1 MNPDRTP
8 APRPTLP
15 ESGPVRIY
23 EVSPRDGLQN
33 EAEVVGTSEKLG
45 LIRRLLAAGVSD
57 IEVTSFVRPSWI
69 PQLADAA
76 ELVTALP
83 SLSRD
88 FPDARFW
95 ALVPNRRGLER
106 ALDGQVRHICTF
118 MSSSE
123 THNKK
128 NVNRTRAESLGALR
142 EVISIARDEGIGV
155 RAYLSTVFGCPYEGP
170 VAIDETRRL
179 AQELLAAGADEVALG
194 DTTGMGSPR
203 LVFEVLTA
211 LVDDGVPLDRIAL
224 HMHDTRGTALAN
236 VLAGWQ
242 FGVRTFDGSVG
253 GLGGCPYAP
262 GAAGNAASDD
272 LVQFFESMG
281 SETGID
287 LDRLAHAGHFLAGV
301 LGRPLP
307 GRFHQF
313 HRANLPPAPV
323 DGNRDGDAGA
333 ACADPGAR
341 NSA

>member
-1 MNPDRTP
+1 MQTNPTDVL
-8 APRPTLP
+8 RPTLP
-15 ESGPVRIY
+15 APGPVRIY

-33 EAEVVGTSEKLG
+33 ESEVVGTADKLG
-45 LIRRLLAAGVSD
+45 LIRRLLDAGVSD

-76 ELVTALP
+76 ELVAALP
-83 SLSRD
+83 TIARD

-128 NVNRTRAESLGALR
+128 NVNRTRAESLAALR
-142 EVISIARDEGIGV
+142 QVIGVARDEGIGV
-155 RAYLSTVFGCPYEGP
+155 RSYLSTVFGCPYEGA
-170 VAIDETRRL
+170 VSIDETRRL
-179 AQELLAAGADEVALG
+179 AQELLAAGADELALG

-203 LVFEVLTA
+203 MVFDVLAA

-272 LVQFFESMG
+272 LVQLFASMG

-287 LDRLAHAGHFLAGV
+287 LDRLAQAGHFLAGV

-313 HRANLPPAPV
+313 HRANLPPTPV
-323 DGNRDGDAGA
+323 GGDRDAGV

-341 NSA
+341 NFA